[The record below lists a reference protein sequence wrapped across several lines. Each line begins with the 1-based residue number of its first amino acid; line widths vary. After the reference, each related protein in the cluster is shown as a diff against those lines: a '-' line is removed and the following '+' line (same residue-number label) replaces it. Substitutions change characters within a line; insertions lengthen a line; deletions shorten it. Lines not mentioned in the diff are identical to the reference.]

1 MANIWN
7 HVLDAS
13 LDGVGSMLED
23 GVPVDSRNSLGETPL
38 HLAARHGLEEM
49 ATVLI
54 DAGASVHLKDWE
66 SGWTPLHR
74 SLYFGHIRLS
84 LLLLQAGALLDG
96 GRDQPDRDYRQKHR
110 ARSRSESVS
119 ATGKSRSGTSARR
132 RINDGLG
139 DFEGNSPL
147 DVLSLELRND
157 LKTARESGVG
167 GDVFSFGKADF
178 TLGYDSFGRADII
191 PPRRVESLANLHV
204 TRVAAS
210 KHHSAAVTVCGKL
223 FTWGHGK
230 SGRLGH
236 GNEEVC
242 MLPTQVEGLA
252 HQAVTDVAVA
262 ETHTAALTRE
272 GELYTWGRDRFGQLG
287 HGSAGSSG
295 RFAPKRVEGLRKVT
309 VVAVAAGTE
318 HTAVAT
324 SSGHCY
330 TFGRNN
336 HGQLGLAGV
345 KETCAPR
352 VVSYLA
358 SGASRGAGGVGR
370 HVIKVSASAR
380 STVVVTRG
388 IDRGS
393 GLQTVN
399 EVHQWGHGSP
409 VPSRVSF
416 NSAKDASPSSRWQT
430 HDARVDI
437 VDVAAARCHNVALD
451 RVGMVFTWGFGAD
464 HLGLDPR
471 ETRTARG
478 PQLVAAMLPEN
489 CGGNPISV
497 SASDQHS
504 CVVTDTGDLF
514 TWGTSGG
521 EGGALGHGSNR
532 WQPLAKRV
540 PSLKKVTRVAAAPDH
555 TVVLLQ
561 ASCPSLP
568 HGAAFATVDA
578 LSNEHEDGGHLLIED
593 EEEDAESDIDDGD
606 DGRHDSSSHGGG
618 LFTTN
623 PAGGFEPLTL
633 KQCCEAKLAR
643 EVDLHN
649 AGAMLAYADAL
660 DAPALLL
667 YCAEYVK
674 RNLDAVLVLGCA
686 STTSCLLEASGELV
700 SSLLCGAR
708 SREPTARASAVAEP
722 SVADGAGFGLHE
734 EEGLDL
740 ELQATALARADMRA
754 KTPSAKVAARAVRS
768 LKKKIARVREWERM
782 REKGKDLSADQMS
795 KVDQM
800 GRMEAELTSL
810 DSQLERAKLAQ
821 AARSSRLEAGS
832 ARATEASPS
841 SKTPEVK
848 RTLFRNESGMD
859 GRHIPALDPDLD
871 ATSASSLKTG
881 EWTPQLDL
889 SHDDTK
895 ATEKRTINCEACS
908 IKCASAAMYADH
920 LRGRRHRA
928 TTLRLEQQLHKAT
941 KESQPEPQV
950 PRSWASVPAA
960 QDHSAAAAAA
970 PDAAANC
977 NTVPTNAKLPHRSE
991 GRQASCPEA
1000 SPSHA
1005 HQARRPSNQLPRGK
1019 ELSTMRHALEG
1030 QQRAATMLM
1039 GSTGKEEAA
1048 TATQGMNFLRSTA
1061 RGDSQRLQSQQQDAP
1076 TTAVYS
1082 LVDFMAP
1089 SNGKKSSRRTQA
1101 SEKPRAV
1108 HAWKSEAAGPVE
1120 PNSPSS
1126 PAEAKEFEPL
1136 RTRKSFHE
1144 ILEEEERE
1152 KLEREEYGKNAWFI
1166 PGKGKPRS
1174 TSFEGI
1180 VQQQRREE
1188 MVAEEEKLRQM
1199 EEEMLGLA
1207 LEMSK
1212 QEAQP
1217 TRAQS
1222 RGSGS
1227 RKGREGRGGRKQ
1239 ESRAPR
1245 KHPSA
1250 RAKGSQ
1256 PLGGVETG
1264 AKGSQPRG
1272 GVETDPRVQSRNG
1285 RRRRA
1290 KRSSAV
1296 ENQAAEPT
1304 VESSGS
1310 R

>member
-1 MANIWN
+1 
-7 HVLDAS
+7 
-13 LDGVGSMLED
+13 
-23 GVPVDSRNSLGETPL
+23 
-38 HLAARHGLEEM
+38 
-49 ATVLI
+49 
-54 DAGASVHLKDWE
+54 
-66 SGWTPLHR
+66 
-74 SLYFGHIRLS
+74 
-84 LLLLQAGALLDG
+84 
-96 GRDQPDRDYRQKHR
+96 
-110 ARSRSESVS
+110 
-119 ATGKSRSGTSARR
+119 
-132 RINDGLG
+132 
-139 DFEGNSPL
+139 
-147 DVLSLELRND
+147 
-157 LKTARESGVG
+157 
-167 GDVFSFGKADF
+167 
-178 TLGYDSFGRADII
+178 
-191 PPRRVESLANLHV
+191 
-204 TRVAAS
+204 
-210 KHHSAAVTVCGKL
+210 
-223 FTWGHGK
+223 
-230 SGRLGH
+230 
-236 GNEEVC
+236 
-242 MLPTQVEGLA
+242 
-252 HQAVTDVAVA
+252 
-262 ETHTAALTRE
+262 
-272 GELYTWGRDRFGQLG
+272 
-287 HGSAGSSG
+287 
-295 RFAPKRVEGLRKVT
+295 
-309 VVAVAAGTE
+309 
-318 HTAVAT
+318 
-324 SSGHCY
+324 
-330 TFGRNN
+330 
-336 HGQLGLAGV
+336 
-345 KETCAPR
+345 
-352 VVSYLA
+352 
-358 SGASRGAGGVGR
+358 
-370 HVIKVSASAR
+370 
-380 STVVVTRG
+380 
-388 IDRGS
+388 
-393 GLQTVN
+393 
-399 EVHQWGHGSP
+399 
-409 VPSRVSF
+409 
-416 NSAKDASPSSRWQT
+416 
-430 HDARVDI
+430 
-437 VDVAAARCHNVALD
+437 
-451 RVGMVFTWGFGAD
+451 
-464 HLGLDPR
+464 GLDPR

-540 PSLKKVTRVAAAPDH
+540 PSLKKVARVAAAPDH

-568 HGAAFATVDA
+568 HGAAFANVDA
-578 LSNEHEDGGHLLIED
+578 LINEDEDGGHSLIED
-593 EEEDAESDIDDGD
+593 EGEDADSDIDDGD
-606 DGRHDSSSHGGG
+606 DERNDGASHGGG
-618 LFTTN
+618 LFSKN

-633 KQCCEAKLAR
+633 KQYCEANLAR

-667 YCAEYVK
+667 YCVEYVT
-674 RNLDAVLVLGCA
+674 RNLDAVLVLGCS
-686 STTSCLLEASGELV
+686 STTSCLLEAPGALV
-700 SSLLCGAR
+700 SSSLCGAR
-708 SREPTARASAVAEP
+708 SRESTTRASAVAEP
-722 SVADGAGFGLHE
+722 SVADGAAFGLHE

-768 LKKKIARVREWERM
+768 LKKKIARVKEWERM
-782 REKGKDLSADQMS
+782 RERGKNLSADQMS
-795 KVDQM
+795 KVGQM

-810 DSQLERAKLAQ
+810 DSQLERAKLAH
-821 AARSSRLEAGS
+821 AARSSRLEASS
-832 ARATEASPS
+832 ARATEANPS

-848 RTLFRNESGMD
+848 RTLFRDESGMD
-859 GRHIPALDPDLD
+859 GHRNPALDPDLD
-871 ATSASSLKTG
+871 ATSASSLKSG

-941 KESQPEPQV
+941 KDSQPEPQV

-960 QDHSAAAAAA
+960 QDHGAAAAAA
-970 PDAAANC
+970 RDTAASGS
-977 NTVPTNAKLPHRSE
+977 TLPTNAKLPHGGD
-991 GRQASCPEA
+991 GRRASCPEA
-1000 SPSHA
+1000 NPSHA
-1005 HQARRPSNQLPRGK
+1005 HQARRPSNQLPRGN

-1039 GSTGKEEAA
+1039 GSAGKEEAT
-1048 TATQGMNFLRSTA
+1048 TAAQDLNFLRSTA
-1061 RGDSQRLQSQQQDAP
+1061 RGDSQRLQSQQQEAP

-1089 SNGKKSSRRTQA
+1089 PNGKKSSRRTES
-1101 SEKPRAV
+1101 SEKPKAV
-1108 HAWKSEAAGPVE
+1108 HAWKSEAGPVE

-1152 KLEREEYGKNAWFI
+1152 KLEREEYGKNAWYI

-1188 MVAEEEKLRQM
+1188 LVAEEEKLRQM

-1217 TRAQS
+1217 NRAQP

-1227 RKGREGRGGRKQ
+1227 RKGREGPGGRKQ

-1250 RAKGSQ
+1250 KAKGSQ
-1256 PLGGVETG
+1256 PRDGVGTR

-1272 GVETDPRVQSRNG
+1272 GSSQPRDGVVEAEPRAQSRNG
-1285 RRRRA
+1285 RSRRG
-1290 KRSSAV
+1290 KRPSATV
-1296 ENQAAEPT
+1296 QNQAAEPK
-1304 VESSGS
+1304 VECSGS